1 MPFYQCDASGLVKRY
16 VDEVGSDWVRAI
28 VDPAAANIV
37 SIADITRAEVTS
49 ALARRA
55 REGIITLDERDELIQ
70 TFRAHCATQY
80 RIVPTQPWIIDLA
93 IELLQRHPLRAYD
106 AVQKVCFSIT
116 RLHTEDTS
124 VLAHINTIHF
134 HRVHLDF
141 SSGSAAPGTS
151 IDRMSRRQVFRAAS
165 PVSCQITLNCSQG

>member
-1 MPFYQCDASGLVKRY
+1 MPFYQCDASDLVKRY

-28 VDPAAANIV
+28 ADPAAAHIV

-55 REGIITLDERDELIQ
+55 REGIITRHERDELIQ

-93 IELLQRHPLRAYD
+93 AELVQRHPLRAYD
-106 AVQKVCFSIT
+106 AVQLASASIANQALIAHGLPPLIFVTADDHLITVT
-116 RLHTEDTS
+116 RTEAVTAENPNLH
-124 VLAHINTIHF
+124 
-134 HRVHLDF
+134 
-141 SSGSAAPGTS
+141 P
-151 IDRMSRRQVFRAAS
+151 
-165 PVSCQITLNCSQG
+165 